1 MAAPRRPAPDAL
13 VISALL
19 TALVALGQISSSIYI
34 PSMPSLVADLATTPD
49 RVSLT
54 LSLFLFGFAFGQLV
68 FGPLSDRLGR
78 RPVLLG
84 GLGLYLGASILCLV
98 APSINA
104 LIAGRFAQGCA
115 ASVGPVLGRA
125 IVRDVHGPDRSA
137 TVMAYIGAA
146 LAISPAVGP
155 IIGGYLQIWFGWRS
169 AFVFLAAVGSVL
181 AVATHRLLAETRPVD
196 GAGTATMSRQLMAYL
211 TLVRSRIFWAHTL
224 AVAFIFSGL
233 KAYTVGGPFV
243 FIARLGL
250 SPEHYGM
257 LAVFTVASFLVGSL
271 VTGRMAARVGV
282 DRIVRAGITV
292 SAAGGALMLAVAF
305 ARPLSVAGIV
315 APMMVFTFGL
325 ALVMASGIAGA
336 MAHFPGIAG
345 AASALLGFVQMIV
358 AGIATVIVGAFPD
371 NAALAMAWTIAA
383 TAAIGLA
390 AFSVLARRAPRRHR
404 SPS

>member
-1 MAAPRRPAPDAL
+1 MSAPPRPAPDAL

-49 RVSLT
+49 HVSLT
-54 LSLFLFGFAFGQLV
+54 LSLFLFGFAVGQLV
-68 FGPLSDRLGR
+68 FGPLSDRFGR

-84 GLGLYLGASILCLV
+84 GLVLYLGASVLCLV
-98 APSINA
+98 APSIDA

-146 LAISPAVGP
+146 LAISPAIGP
-155 IIGGYLQIWFGWRS
+155 IIGGYLQTWFGWRA
-169 AFVFLAAVGSVL
+169 AFVFLAAVGSIL
-181 AVATHRLLAETRPVD
+181 AVATHRLLAETRPD
-196 GAGTATMSRQLMAYL
+196 SAGGTSLHRQLIAYA
-211 TLVRSRIFWAHTL
+211 TLVRSQIFWAHTL

-233 KAYTVGGPFV
+233 MAYTVGGPFV
-243 FIARLGL
+243 FIERLRL

-271 VTGRMAARVGV
+271 LAGRLTSRVGV
-282 DRIVRAGITV
+282 ERMVRAGMSV
-292 SAAGGALMLAVAF
+292 SAAGGALLLSVTLV
-305 ARPLSVAGIV
+305 RPLSVVGIV
-315 APMMVFTFGL
+315 LPMMAFTFGL

-336 MAHFPGIAG
+336 MAHFPSIAG

-371 NAALAMAWTIAA
+371 NAALAMALTIAV
-383 TAAIGLA
+383 TAAAGLA
-390 AFSVLARRAPRRHR
+390 LFSVLARRAPDRRR